1 MRKVR
6 YHTAITQAAR
16 VQTAHIMKFLVDF
29 LPILLFFIAYKLYD
43 IYVATAVAIAASVAQ
58 VSWSWLRH
66 RKVEKMQWVTLGL
79 IVVLGGLTLLLQ
91 DETFIKW
98 KPTLVNWLFA
108 IAFLGSQYIGKQSI
122 LRRMMSA
129 NLSLPDPVWLRLNW
143 IWVGF
148 FTALG
153 ALNLYVAYYFDTE
166 TWVNFK
172 LFGMLGLTIAFVI
185 AQGFY
190 LSRYIKADEKAE

>member
-1 MRKVR
+1 
-6 YHTAITQAAR
+6 
-16 VQTAHIMKFLVDF
+16 MKFLVDF

-66 RKVEKMQWVTLGL
+66 RSVEKMQWVTLGL

-122 LRRMMSA
+122 LRRMMSG